1 MATQRGS
8 YITFFTLVGDI
19 SCRQVIFTSVGDI
32 SRRQANTRDISDILH
47 FTAIDFL
54 PERHSTNVYINICI
68 CYSTGRSDI
77 RDIFHE
83 L

>member
-1 MATQRGS
+1 MS
-8 YITFFTLVGDI
+8 VENVITLGKLIGLLFLFCLPLLSILFLKTKRNDLARPVMGTIFF
-19 SCRQVIFTSVGDI
+19 C
-32 SRRQANTRDISDILH
+32 
-47 FTAIDFL
+47 
-54 PERHSTNVYINICI
+54 ICI

>member
-1 MATQRGS
+1 MNDLARPVMGTIFLVVKKGIS
-8 YITFFTLVGDI
+8 NYIIGRAKRAPHWGVQSRF
-19 SCRQVIFTSVGDI
+19 RVIGRAKRAPLWDVQ
-32 SRRQANTRDISDILH
+32 SRFR
-47 FTAIDFL
+47 
-54 PERHSTNVYINICI
+54 VICI

>member
-1 MATQRGS
+1 MDEKEAEARPLMGT
-8 YITFFTLVGDI
+8 IFLVSLIGRAKRSPHWDV
-19 SCRQVIFTSVGDI
+19 Q
-32 SRRQANTRDISDILH
+32 SRFR
-47 FTAIDFL
+47 
-54 PERHSTNVYINICI
+54 VICI